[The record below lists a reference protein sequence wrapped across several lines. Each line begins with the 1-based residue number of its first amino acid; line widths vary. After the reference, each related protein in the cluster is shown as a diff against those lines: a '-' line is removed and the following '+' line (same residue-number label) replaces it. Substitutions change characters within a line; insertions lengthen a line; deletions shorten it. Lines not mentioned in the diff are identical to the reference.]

1 MKLTKTQ
8 LKRIIK
14 EELGEMSAME
24 APPARPRPMLL
35 YDIELTRE
43 QIEWLDIVVETFDG
57 PDSDIQMQQS
67 ILDALRAGGQ
77 M

>member
-1 MKLTKTQ
+1 MKLTKSQ
-8 LKRIIK
+8 LKKIIK
-14 EELGEMSAME
+14 EELSEMSAME

-57 PDSDIQMQQS
+57 PDSDIQMQQDV
-67 ILDALRAGGQ
+67 LNALRAGTQ
-77 M
+77 E

>member
-8 LKRIIK
+8 LKQIIK
-14 EELGEMSAME
+14 EELGEVSAME
-24 APPARPRPMLL
+24 APPAHTLP
-35 YDIELTRE
+35 IEFTRE